1 MKISHRAIY
10 GIMATVDLAMSGKE
24 APVQARAIA
33 RRQGIPVRFL
43 EQVLHTMRKAGL
55 VESVRGAQGGYLL
68 LRVPSELS
76 VADVL
81 EVLEG
86 PIFHGEAQSGHGIG
100 RRESK
105 EQQLLGAVWM
115 KVQEAERAVLAAVTI
130 DQLVER
136 QRMIDQQ
143 QNPMYHI

>member
-1 MKISHRAIY
+1 MKVSHRAIY
-10 GIMATVDLAMSGKE
+10 GIMAAVDLAMHGKE

-68 LRVPSELS
+68 LQAPSDLS
-76 VADVL
+76 VAEVL

-86 PIFHGEAQSGHGIG
+86 PIFHGEPQNGHGIG

-105 EQQLLGAVWM
+105 EQLLLGTVWT
-115 KVQEAERAVLAAVTI
+115 KVQQAEQAVLGAVTI

-136 QRMIDQQ
+136 QRAIDQQ